1 MQEEINPR
9 VIEVGL
15 EGIIQF
21 QGDDAT
27 LECIV
32 RDITRDY
39 TEVVVIAFDQR
50 VCSEENVELR
60 VILPTERSPIKC
72 TGKIVWYSNDG
83 SSYLVRILI
92 ISISRIERRRLE
104 LVIAQKKAVANSGRP
119 ATYDPRQ
126 SFRFS
131 FGH

>member
-1 MQEEINPR
+1 MGKDQTELTLRALIPVRITRCVLPTRGAFDRILFTKATNDQRLIDIELVSCTANNKEVVKVQEEMNPR

-39 TEVVVIAFDQR
+39 TEVVVITFDQR
-50 VCSEENVELR
+50 ICVEENVELR
-60 VILPTERSPIKC
+60 VILPTERSPIK
-72 TGKIVWYSNDG
+72 
-83 SSYLVRILI
+83 
-92 ISISRIERRRLE
+92 
-104 LVIAQKKAVANSGRP
+104 
-119 ATYDPRQ
+119 
-126 SFRFS
+126 
-131 FGH
+131 